1 LPTKK
6 QKNPSSKKKHCST
19 AHSLEIY
26 LVDKEG
32 AKERGAS
39 GRRDKH
45 LSAGKSK
52 RNRWI
57 KKGNPK
63 TKRKMRIQTHPD
75 AVNAVEP
82 LDEKPRT
89 GEHFQ
94 YSLDRAC

>member
-1 LPTKK
+1 MQGK
-6 QKNPSSKKKHCST
+6 
-19 AHSLEIY
+19 EIY
-26 LVDKEG
+26 LVDKDG

-63 TKRKMRIQTHPD
+63 KEKK
-75 AVNAVEP
+75 
-82 LDEKPRT
+82 DENTNTNTNTSRCRGT
-89 GEHFQ
+89 AG
-94 YSLDRAC
+94 

>member
-1 LPTKK
+1 LGYSQIWLNFPREEQK
-6 QKNPSSKKKHCST
+6 QKFLVKKKHCST

-26 LVDKEG
+26 PVDKEG

-63 TKRKMRIQTHPD
+63 TK
-75 AVNAVEP
+75 
-82 LDEKPRT
+82 
-89 GEHFQ
+89 
-94 YSLDRAC
+94 